1 MNRTPDSNNS
11 GKPMEGSYLCT
22 RILGRLWLLA
32 FSHILQ
38 YAPFSKEPNP
48 LQGCDPYGPEILS
61 NKLL

>member
-1 MNRTPDSNNS
+1 M
-11 GKPMEGSYLCT
+11 GGSYLCT